1 MQSSLPEDWIPSLGH
16 RGPQRSLRSAFQSFA
31 PVSLLPEERITQM
44 FHLSLLSDTLQATD
58 KPTQGGIPL
67 EIEGV
72 SKVYATRSG
81 LVEAL
86 QPVDIDVAAG
96 EFVCLLGPSGCGKS
110 TLLSIIAGLE
120 TASSGAVWADGREV
134 HGPGTDRVLLFQ
146 EAALFPWLDVQHN
159 VEFGLRQAAIPAR
172 ERAAIARH
180 FIEVVHLNGF
190 EKSYVHQ
197 LSGGMRQRVAIAR
210 ALAIDPEVL
219 LMDEPFGAL
228 DALTR
233 DRLHAELE
241 SIWASTSK
249 TILFVTHNVREAV
262 ALGDRVLVFSPRPG
276 RIVREF
282 RVDLPRPRK
291 LEDHSLVDM
300 TKEIMAVLRDAMDT
314 QEQEEANGKSNKRVY
329 NSTTR

>member
-1 MQSSLPEDWIPSLGH
+1 
-16 RGPQRSLRSAFQSFA
+16 
-31 PVSLLPEERITQM
+31 M
-44 FHLSLLSDTLQATD
+44 FHLSILSDTQHATVR
-58 KPTQGGIPL
+58 PQPAPGGIPL
-67 EIEGV
+67 KIEGV
-72 SKVYATRSG
+72 SKTFTGRAG
-81 LVEAL
+81 AVEAL
-86 QPVDIDVAAG
+86 QHVDLDVAAG

-120 TASSGAVWADGREV
+120 TASSGTIWAAGQKVR
-134 HGPGTDRVLLFQ
+134 GPGTDRVLLFQ

-159 VEFGLRQAAIPAR
+159 VEFGLRQAGTPPR
-172 ERAAIARH
+172 ERAAIARR
-180 FIEVVHLNGF
+180 FIEGVHLKGF

-241 SIWASTSK
+241 SIWTSTHK

-276 RIVREF
+276 RIVRDF
-282 RVDLPRPRK
+282 RINLPRPRS
-291 LEDHSLVDM
+291 LENHMLVDQAA
-300 TKEIMAVLRDAMDT
+300 EIMSVLKQAMSEEQ
-314 QEQEEANGKSNKRVY
+314 QEHADGESN
-329 NSTTR
+329 

>member
-1 MQSSLPEDWIPSLGH
+1 
-16 RGPQRSLRSAFQSFA
+16 
-31 PVSLLPEERITQM
+31 M
-44 FHLSLLSDTLQATD
+44 FHLSILSDTRYATD
-58 KPTQGGIPL
+58 RPQQAPGGIPL
-67 EIEGV
+67 KIEGV
-72 SKVYATRSG
+72 SKTFTGRSG
-81 LVEAL
+81 AVEAL
-86 QPVDIDVAAG
+86 QHVDLDVAAG
-96 EFVCLLGPSGCGKS
+96 GFVCLLGPSGCGKS

-120 TASSGAVWADGREV
+120 TASSGTIWAAGQKVR
-134 HGPGTDRVLLFQ
+134 GPGTDRVLLFQ

-159 VEFGLRQAAIPAR
+159 VEFGLRQAGTPSR
-172 ERAAIARH
+172 ERAAIARR
-180 FIEVVHLNGF
+180 FIEGVHLNGF

-241 SIWASTSK
+241 SIWTSTHK

-282 RVDLPRPRK
+282 RINLPRPRS
-291 LEDHSLVDM
+291 LENHMLVDQAA
-300 TKEIMAVLRDAMDT
+300 EILSVLKHAMSEDQ
-314 QEQEEANGKSNKRVY
+314 QERVDGESN
-329 NSTTR
+329 